1 MQKMNEKLSA
11 LMDGELARDEA
22 QGVIK
27 KLGGDPTQR
36 DRWGAYHLIGAC
48 LRGDAV
54 GDVTTEA
61 SAHNPTRNRCADAI
75 FARLAAEPTVL
86 APASIRKPSF
96 VESRTRMALAM
107 AASVVTVSAVGV
119 VAFKQQQGATIAPV
133 SLVQQ
138 VAPQPIADAS
148 LQRAQAD
155 LRVNDYLVVHRQFAN
170 PSAFQAATLSQP
182 RDPARDKSHDTA
194 DASRRAAG
202 R

>member
-1 MQKMNEKLSA
+1 MNEKLSA

-27 KLGGDPTQR
+27 TLGADSTQR
-36 DRWGAYHLIGAC
+36 ENWDAYHLIGAC
-48 LRGDAV
+48 LRGDTIGKAV
-54 GDVTTEA
+54 ADA
-61 SAHNPTRNRCADAI
+61 SARNACTDAI
-75 FARLAAEPTVL
+75 FARLASEPTIL
-86 APASIRKPSF
+86 APAAIRKPSM

-119 VAFKQQQGATIAPV
+119 VALKQQQGATVAPV
-133 SLVQQ
+133 TLVQQ
-138 VAPQPIADAS
+138 VAPQPVADAS

-170 PSAFQAATLSQP
+170 PNAFQAATLSQP
-182 RDPARDKSHDTA
+182 RDTARDTS
-194 DASRRAAG
+194 DAGRRAAG